1 MAGVRYT
8 RRYVRHKVPARRDP
22 VFRSVAFALV
32 TYALGLIP
40 FYFLTPVHQTLPSML
55 GFAPATVIAKVTAT
69 PEPTLAPNGTPKPRD
84 GADTAS
90 VAAPTAVAT
99 TTAKPAAAVPT
110 PKAGD
115 QRYAFLLLG
124 YGGGDHDGAYLTDS
138 MMVVI
143 VDPTQKTLTL
153 LSLPRDL
160 WVPMSFDGAST
171 VYNKVNTAY
180 AFAQDETLYTDRLPR
195 YSGAQGPGTFA
206 SETISQLIGV
216 PIRYYLGL
224 DFSGFRQMIDAVG
237 GVDVNVPDA
246 FSARYPANDD
256 PSVDASW
263 MTVRF
268 AAGQQHMSGERAI
281 EYARARETLD
291 NVNEGT
297 DFARSHRQ
305 RLIMEAFK
313 TRLLQPGGLIHL
325 PQLLSIASQHVDTN
339 YGVPGA
345 AALSQLVLDWKNVK
359 IYQTALTADNY
370 LSEATGP
377 DCTYALTPAE
387 DNHGWEQIQQF
398 VDRLWNDPA
407 TGVAVGSTKIVVEN
421 DTGVPG
427 VAGQLSSVLASEGY
441 QVGDPTT
448 GPVRSTTTLLDRSAS
463 GVPLVTNQLEK
474 DLGFD
479 NVTVSNEP
487 QSDGDYVIVQLGRDD
502 VTLHGL
508 QPLVP
513 VDPVYSAVGILKFGT
528 WSSAPCAPPPP
539 TPKPALPAID
549 HRDLTPT
556 SSTRTTSPVATDGP
570 SKTETPVPTK
580 TTVPRHVPTPLPKP
594 TKVGTVKHA
603 GET

>member
-1 MAGVRYT
+1 M
-8 RRYVRHKVPARRDP
+8 
-22 VFRSVAFALV
+22 RSAILALV
-32 TYALGLIP
+32 TYAIGLIP
-40 FYFLTPVHQTLPSML
+40 FYFLTPVHLALPNLL
-55 GFAPATVIAKVTAT
+55 GFAPATVVARTTAT
-69 PEPTLAPNGTPKPRD
+69 PVASPQSNATPKPRD
-84 GADTAS
+84 GADTVS
-90 VAAPTAVAT
+90 VAAPGPLAT
-99 TTAKPAAAVPT
+99 TTNKPAVAVPT
-110 PKAGD
+110 PKEGD

-143 VDPTQKTLTL
+143 VDPAQKTLTL
-153 LSLPRDL
+153 LSLPRDI
-160 WVPMSFDGAST
+160 WVPMSFDGSSA
-171 VYNKVNTAY
+171 VYNKLNTAY

-195 YSGAQGPGTFA
+195 YSGAQGPGTFTA
-206 SETISQLIGV
+206 ETVSRLLGV

-224 DFSGFRQMIDAVG
+224 DFSGFRQMIDSVG
-237 GVDVNVPDA
+237 GVDVNVPDS

-268 AAGQQHMSGERAI
+268 SAGPQHMTGERAI
-281 EYARARETLD
+281 EYARARETID
-291 NVNEGT
+291 NISEGT
-297 DFARSHRQ
+297 DFARSRRQ

-377 DCTYALTPAE
+377 DCTYTLTPAE
-387 DNHGWEQIQQF
+387 DNHGLEKFQQF
-398 VDRLWNDPA
+398 ADRLWNDPA
-407 TGVAVGSTKIVVEN
+407 TGVAIGSTKVVVEN

-427 VAGQLSSVLASEGY
+427 VAGQLSTVLASEGY
-441 QVGDPTT
+441 QMGEPTT
-448 GPVRSTTTLLDRSAS
+448 GSLRTTTTILDRSAN
-463 GVPLVTNQLEK
+463 GVPLVTKQLQK

-479 NVTVSNEP
+479 NMTASGEP
-487 QSDGDYVIVQLGRDD
+487 QSDGDYVVVQLGHDD

-508 QPLVP
+508 QSLVP
-513 VDPVYSAVGILKFGT
+513 VDPVYSTVGVLKFGT
-528 WSSAPCAPPPP
+528 WSSAPCAPPTP
-539 TPKPALPAID
+539 TPRPVAPVVD

-556 SSTRTTSPVATDGP
+556 TPTHATSPTKVGEP
-570 SKTETPVPTK
+570 GKTETPIPTR
-580 TTVPRHVPTPLPKP
+580 TSVLRRGSTPAPKP
-594 TKVGTVKHA
+594 TKAVVKH
-603 GET
+603 